1 MLIVADLMLHKVFK
15 INSQENYIGDHNNVS
30 VSLTIFGLLEHHNN
44 EKELKKATD
53 LLADGRDLQSA
64 IKNSDWVL
72 SVWG

>member
-1 MLIVADLMLHKVFK
+1 
-15 INSQENYIGDHNNVS
+15 
-30 VSLTIFGLLEHHNN
+30 
-44 EKELKKATD
+44 LKKATD